1 VHRSVRCRVV
11 CAARKTNET
20 SIRLALGATRVQV
33 LGSVLKE
40 GMLLVIAGMAISVPA
55 TLAATRLITS
65 LLFGVKAADLNS
77 LGLNTP
83 VVRIGCANHSWRR
96 LINWEKTVR
105 P

>member
-1 VHRSVRCRVV
+1 MHRSVRCRVV

-65 LLFGVKAADLNS
+65 LGVKAADLNS

-96 LINWEKTVR
+96 LINWEKAVR